1 MAHICILRLPPRSE
15 SDRTRKGWDVR
26 HSQTRNHVMAEN
38 EAIVEFK
45 VKDLFLEIKR
55 DLTEIKTTLQSKADK
70 AELEKIEAQVTQLEK
85 SMASKAAVDV
95 VQANARATRL
105 QWVAIVVATLVG
117 LIGIAA
123 DVFQH
128 LR

>member
-1 MAHICILRLPPRSE
+1 
-15 SDRTRKGWDVR
+15 
-26 HSQTRNHVMAEN
+26 MAEN